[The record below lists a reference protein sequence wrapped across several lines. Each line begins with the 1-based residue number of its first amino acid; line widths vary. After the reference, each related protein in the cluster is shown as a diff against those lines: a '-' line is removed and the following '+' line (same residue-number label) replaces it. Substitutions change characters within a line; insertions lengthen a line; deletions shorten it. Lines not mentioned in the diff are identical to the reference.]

1 MNLQRLPLGNRRGT
15 AQGRTSLLPPPRI
28 RTSANIGATAIHWQ
42 SEVIK
47 RSIYSPRHIVPV
59 AIRLS
64 FHRAN
69 DALICRMH
77 HKGLPMDNEVISQ
90 AEGDEKILSF
100 NIPDEALERAANA
113 ERQAFTWVYCTNG
126 YYWYDCNWP
135 Q

>member
-1 MNLQRLPLGNRRGT
+1 MYAGHG
-15 AQGRTSLLPPPRI
+15 S
-28 RTSANIGATAIHWQ
+28 
-42 SEVIK
+42 
-47 RSIYSPRHIVPV
+47 YSPRHIVPV

-100 NIPDEALERAANA
+100 NIPDEALERAASA
-113 ERQAFTWVYCTNG
+113 EQAALTWVYCTNG
-126 YYWYDCNWP
+126 YYWYDCSWP